1 MKYVLIIALILL
13 IPQIYYC
20 IQERRH
26 KSINPGKKF
35 YKKYDVR
42 SISNYREYYLTG
54 ADGFDSFVRE
64 LENENPKAVVQL
76 VHGMSEHGG
85 NYMDFAKYLSDN
97 GYAVFI
103 HDHRGHGKS
112 LSERYPNGHMQ
123 RASELVND
131 TAMLTKY
138 IKAKYKDVP
147 IYMLGHSMGSMT
159 ARVFLQENDDLIN
172 KLILTGTP
180 PPDGFAKIA
189 YFFANVFCFY
199 IGSHQRSNIINHLV
213 GTGDGSLDFI
223 SYDEKNREDKYND
236 PLRIFNF
243 TIGYT
248 KVLIEINK
256 KLSQRSKYK
265 MKNRNLPIYNL
276 TGRDDMI
283 TKGEKGVK
291 RSLSLLRDL
300 GYKNIASKTYN
311 KMRHDILNETE
322 KDIVYADIIKILE
335 D

>member
-1 MKYVLIIALILL
+1 MKYFLIIVLILL
-13 IPQIYYC
+13 IPQIYYY
-20 IQERRH
+20 IQERRY

-35 YKKYDVR
+35 YKKFDVR

-85 NYMDFAKYLSDN
+85 NYMDFAKYLNDN
-97 GYAVFI
+97 GYAVVI

-131 TAMLTKY
+131 TSMVTKY
-138 IKAKYKDVP
+138 IKTKYKDVP

-180 PPDGFAKIA
+180 PQDVFAKVA
-189 YFFANVFCFY
+189 FFFANVLCFY
-199 IGSHQRSNIINHLV
+199 IGSHQRSNIINHIV
-213 GTGDGSLDFI
+213 GTGDDSLDFI
-223 SYDEKNREDKYND
+223 SYDEKNRIDKYND
-236 PLRIFNF
+236 PMRIFNF

-256 KLSQRSKYK
+256 KLSQKSKYR
-265 MKNRNLPIYNL
+265 MKNRELPIYNL

-283 TKGEKGVK
+283 TKGEKGVNK
-291 RSLSLLRDL
+291 SLSLLKSL
-300 GYKNIASKTYN
+300 GYKNIANKTYD
-311 KMRHDILNETE
+311 KMRHEILNES
-322 KDIVYADIIKILE
+322 KKYIVYEDILKILE

>member
-1 MKYVLIIALILL
+1 MKYILIIALILL
-13 IPQIYYC
+13 IPQIYYY

-35 YKKYDVR
+35 YKKFDVR

-76 VHGMSEHGG
+76 VHGMSEHSG

-97 GYAVFI
+97 GYAVVI

-112 LSERYPNGHMQ
+112 LSERYPNGYMQ

-131 TAMLTKY
+131 TSMVTKY

-213 GTGDGSLDFI
+213 GNGDGSLDFI

-236 PLRIFNF
+236 SMRIFNF
-243 TIGYT
+243 TIGYS

-256 KLSQRSKYK
+256 KLSQKSKYK

-276 TGRDDMI
+276 TGRDDMV

-300 GYKNIASKTYN
+300 GYKNIAIKTYN
-311 KMRHDILNETE
+311 KMRHDILNETD
-322 KDIVYADIIKILE
+322 KDMVYADILKILE

>member
-1 MKYVLIIALILL
+1 MKYFLIIVLILL
-13 IPQIYYC
+13 IPQIYYY
-20 IQERRH
+20 IQERRYR
-26 KSINPGKKF
+26 SIDTGKKF
-35 YKKYDVR
+35 FKRFDVR

-97 GYAVFI
+97 GYAVVI

-112 LSERYPNGHMQ
+112 ISERYPNGHML

-131 TAMLTKY
+131 TSMVTKY
-138 IKAKYKDVP
+138 IKNKYKDVP

-180 PPDGFAKIA
+180 PQDIFAKVA

-213 GTGDGSLDFI
+213 GTGNGSLDFI
-223 SYDEKNREDKYND
+223 SYDENNREDKYND
-236 PLRIFNF
+236 SMRIFNF

-311 KMRHDILNETE
+311 KMRHEILNETK
-322 KDIVYADIIKILE
+322 KDIVYEDILKILE
-335 D
+335 E

>member
-1 MKYVLIIALILL
+1 MKYFLIIVLILL
-13 IPQIYYC
+13 IPQVYYY
-20 IQERRH
+20 IQERRYR
-26 KSINPGKKF
+26 SINLGKKF
-35 YKKYDVR
+35 YKKFDVR

-85 NYMDFAKYLSDN
+85 NYMDFAKYLNDK
-97 GYAVFI
+97 GYAVVI

-131 TAMLTKY
+131 TSMVTKY
-138 IKAKYKDVP
+138 IKTKYKDVP

-159 ARVFLQENDDLIN
+159 ARVFLQENDDLIS

-180 PPDGFAKIA
+180 PQDGFAKVA
-189 YFFANVFCFY
+189 FFFANVFCFY

-213 GTGDGSLDFI
+213 GTGDDSLDFI
-223 SYDEKNREDKYND
+223 SYDEKNRLDKYND
-236 PLRIFNF
+236 PMRIFNF

-256 KLSQRSKYK
+256 KLSQKSKYK
-265 MKNRNLPIYNL
+265 MKNRSLPIYNL

-283 TKGEKGVK
+283 TKGEKGVS

-300 GYKNIASKTYN
+300 GYKNIGSKTYD
-311 KMRHDILNETE
+311 KMRHEILNETD
-322 KDIVYADIIKILE
+322 KDIVYEDILKILE

>member
-13 IPQIYYC
+13 IPQIYYY
-20 IQERRH
+20 IQERRYR
-26 KSINPGKKF
+26 SINPGKKF
-35 YKKYDVR
+35 YKKFDVR

-97 GYAVFI
+97 GYAVVI

-131 TAMLTKY
+131 TSMVTKY
-138 IKAKYKDVP
+138 IKTKYKDVP

-159 ARVFLQENDDLIN
+159 ARVFLQENDELID

-180 PPDGFAKIA
+180 PQDGFAKFA
-189 YFFANVFCFY
+189 YFLANVFCFY
-199 IGSHQRSNIINHLV
+199 IGSHQRSNIINHIV
-213 GTGDGSLDFI
+213 GTGDDSLDFI
-223 SYDEKNREDKYND
+223 SYDEKNRADKYND
-236 PLRIFNF
+236 SMRIFNF

-256 KLSQRSKYK
+256 KLSQKSKYK

-276 TGRDDMI
+276 TGRDDMV

-291 RSLSLLRDL
+291 KSLSLLRDL
-300 GYKNIASKTYN
+300 GYKNIASKTYD
-311 KMRHDILNETE
+311 KMRHEILNETE
-322 KDIVYADIIKILE
+322 KDIVYEDIIKILE

>member
-1 MKYVLIIALILL
+1 MKYFLIILLILL
-13 IPQIYYC
+13 IPQIYYY
-20 IQERRH
+20 IQERRYR
-26 KSINPGKKF
+26 SINLGKKF
-35 YKKYDVR
+35 YKKFDVR

-85 NYMDFAKYLSDN
+85 NYMDFAKYLSDK
-97 GYAVFI
+97 GYAVVI

-112 LSERYPNGHMQ
+112 LSESYPNGHML

-138 IKAKYKDVP
+138 IKTKYKDVP

-180 PPDGFAKIA
+180 PPNGFSNFAF
-189 YFFANVFCFY
+189 FFANVLCFY
-199 IGSHQRSNIINHLV
+199 IGSHQRSNIINHIV
-213 GTGDGSLDFI
+213 GTGDDSLDFI
-223 SYDEKNREDKYND
+223 SYDEKNRIDKYND
-236 PLRIFNF
+236 PMRIFNF

-256 KLSQRSKYK
+256 KLSQKSKYR
-265 MKNRNLPIYNL
+265 MKNRSLPIYNL

-283 TKGEKGVK
+283 TKGEKGVNK
-291 RSLSLLRDL
+291 SLSLLKSL
-300 GYKNIASKTYN
+300 GYKNIANKTYD
-311 KMRHDILNETE
+311 KMRHEILNES
-322 KDIVYADIIKILE
+322 KKYIVYEDILKILE

>member
-1 MKYVLIIALILL
+1 MKYVLIILLILL
-13 IPQIYYC
+13 IPQIYYY

-35 YKKYDVR
+35 YKKFDVR
-42 SISNYREYYLTG
+42 NISNYREYYLTG

-76 VHGMSEHGG
+76 VHGMSEHGS

-97 GYAVFI
+97 GYAVVI

-131 TAMLTKY
+131 TSIVTKY
-138 IKAKYKDVP
+138 IKTKYKDVP

-199 IGSHQRSNIINHLV
+199 IGSHQRSNIINQLV
-213 GTGDGSLDFI
+213 GNGDGSLDFI
-223 SYDEKNREDKYND
+223 SYDQDNRDDKYND
-236 PLRIFNF
+236 SMRIFNF
-243 TIGYT
+243 TIGYS

-256 KLSQRSKYK
+256 KLSQKSKYK

-276 TGRDDMI
+276 TGKDDMI

-311 KMRHDILNETE
+311 KMRHEILNETE
-322 KDIVYADIIKILE
+322 KDIVYEDIIKILE